1 MSRAKFANIRPG
13 YAAKVPPK
21 YGNKKTVV
29 DGIMFDSMREASR
42 YRELKL
48 LEKAGK
54 ITELQLQVEFVLA
67 PGVQYAGKRPTPP
80 LRYIADF
87 VYFEVVQAPK
97 EIAPTGKIYW
107 HTVEDAKG
115 MRTQVYKIKKHLMM
129 SVHKIE
135 VREV

>member
-1 MSRAKFANIRPG
+1 MKKFANIRPG
-13 YAAKVPPK
+13 YAPKPK

-29 DGIMFDSMREASR
+29 DGITFDSMREASR

-48 LEKAGK
+48 LERAGK

-67 PGVQYAGKRPTPP
+67 PGVKYAEKRPTPP

-87 VYFEVVQAPK
+87 GYFEMFQVPK
-97 EIAPTGKIYW
+97 EIAPTGYVYHYI
-107 HTVEDAKG
+107 VEDAKG

-129 SVHKIE
+129 AVHKIE

>member
-1 MSRAKFANIRPG
+1 MSRA
-13 YAAKVPPK
+13 K

-29 DGIMFDSMREASR
+29 DGIKFDSMREAAR

-67 PGVQYAGKRPTPP
+67 PGVKYADKRPTPP
-80 LRYIADF
+80 IRYIADF
-87 VYFEVVQAPK
+87 VYFEVVDAPK
-97 EIAPTGKIYW
+97 EIAPTGKIYR

-129 SVHKIE
+129 AAHKIE
-135 VREV
+135 VKEV